1 MSGEEFLLFFF
12 LFIFNYLVNSALRE
26 EAFQDDI
33 DVDDD
38 CHDHGDDQDH
48 DDDRQQCLGETAFRM
63 MMMSMLIADIYI
75 SISMGKRIQANQ
87 CGHTSKI

>member
-12 LFIFNYLVNSALRE
+12 LFIFYYLVNSALRE

-38 CHDHGDDQDH
+38 CHDHGDVH
-48 DDDRQQCLGETAFRM
+48 GGLLGLHFPLFRDIGLKDIRVVVM
-63 MMMSMLIADIYI
+63 DELSTGEAELILKLAYG
-75 SISMGKRIQANQ
+75 MGR
-87 CGHTSKI
+87 CV